1 MGRRK
6 KTGFN
11 RFTDWSDAR
20 RMNNEQYEFY
30 YTYLKQLAMAIFKW
44 EGLPPE
50 IDQRFLE
57 LCLYERGLSVF
68 FYAEDYEKYFAC
80 SGSPNGSVN
89 MYNNPTAFIAY
100 GASGFRRMLT
110 ADQCVPIWNNY
121 LRLPEALAMRVY
133 ARRLANIDRT
143 IDVNL
148 FALKSPIFMNVPEAK
163 RLTVQKLMRQYS
175 GNEPIILGI
184 DGLVDPKDMTYIS
197 PDVPNHVIELY
208 EAKQTVWSEI
218 MTYFG
223 IDNTN
228 IQKAERVQAAE
239 VRSNNGQIE
248 ASRLTRLN
256 IRREACKEINRKY
269 HSEGLEVW
277 VDYNRDISSD
287 NYAAIMGNPSMGME
301 RGEL

>member
-1 MGRRK
+1 MTRSK
-6 KTGFN
+6 KKYGSF
-11 RFTDWSDAR
+11 SQAR
-20 RMNNEQYEFY
+20 QMNAEQYEFY
-30 YTYLKQLAMAIFKW
+30 YTYLKQLAMSVYEW
-44 EGLPPE
+44 QGLPPE

-57 LCLYERGLSVF
+57 MCLYERGLSVF

-80 SGSPNGSVN
+80 SGSPNGGVN
-89 MYNNPTAFIAY
+89 MYNNPIGYIAY
-100 GASGFRRMLT
+100 GASGFRRYMT
-110 ADQCVPIWNNY
+110 AEQCVPIWNNY
-121 LRLPEALAMRVY
+121 LRTPEILGMKVY

-148 FALKSPIFMNVPEAK
+148 NALKTPILLNVPETK
-163 RLTVQKLMRQYS
+163 RLTMENLVRQWN
-175 GNEPIILGI
+175 GNEPVIMGI
-184 DGLVDPKDMTYIS
+184 DGMIDPKDMEYLT
-197 PDVPNHVIELY
+197 PNVPNHVIELF

-228 IQKAERVQAAE
+228 IQKAERVQSAE

-256 IRREACKEINRKY
+256 IRREACKEINRKF
-269 HSEGLEVW
+269 HSDGIEVW
-277 VDYNRDISSD
+277 VDYRRDISSD
-287 NYAAIMGNPSMGME
+287 NLAAIMGNPSVGIE